1 MKMKTHWSADMY
13 PLNESDVDALADDI
27 KRNGQMTPIKMLKDG
42 SIVDGRNRWMACQKA
57 GVEPVVEILN
67 PDGKEI
73 DDEKLFAISTSCNS
87 MRRDMDTSLR
97 ACLAAEAWKRLYP
110 EQKHGGDRKSKKDQS
125 AKVHFETF
133 ASANFKIGERYAK
146 QALAILNHSPEL
158 LEMAKVSLTDAYKT
172 FQDEKAKREQAKRDQ
187 DLLNSDSAIKERV
200 ANGSLSVAEALAIIR
215 DRDKEA
221 VELARSL
228 KDRRQSIVK
237 CVITM
242 VDMVQRNVELD
253 PAEVREWL
261 ETEGVE
267 SMAASMGKLD
277 EAIAAAG
284 KLLTKMGNL

>member
-1 MKMKTHWSADMY
+1 MY

-110 EQKHGGDRKSKKDQS
+110 DETRGRPGKNKSKS
-125 AKVHFETF
+125 GLISIEEF
-133 ASANFKIGERYAK
+133 ASSNFKVGSTYAK